1 MRASHHGLVKYMP
14 TFSAEQL
21 RTIGASIFSGLGV
34 PVEDAELV
42 SDLLVEANLTG
53 FDSHGMIRIP
63 IYCRGIKMGAVKP
76 WAEIRIVEETPTSAV
91 VDGGWNLGQV
101 VAKYAMEVCIEK
113 ARNGVPT
120 SIDPACRWKADSR
133 RLFDGLW
140 APSL

>member
-1 MRASHHGLVKYMP
+1 MP

-63 IYCRGIKMGAVKP
+63 IYSRGIKMGAVKP
-76 WAEIRIVEETPTSAV
+76 GAEIRIVEETPTSAV
-91 VDGGWNLGQV
+91 IDGGW
-101 VAKYAMEVCIEK
+101 
-113 ARNGVPT
+113 ARWWPST
-120 SIDPACRWKADSR
+120 RWGSASR
-133 RLFDGLW
+133 RRGTVSW
-140 APSL
+140 A